1 MTIKGHHN
9 YLFHPKGVRGFS
21 LTEIMITSTIAACL
35 ITGVSL
41 IMNVIGS
48 NLENQNTIGTKV
60 NIGKIASKVYYDIN
74 SQSVVIHKVK

>member
-9 YLFHPKGVRGFS
+9 YLFHLKGERGFS
-21 LTEIMITSTIAACL
+21 LTEIMITATIAACL

-48 NLENQNTIGTKV
+48 NLENQNTIVTKV
-60 NIGKIASKVYYDIN
+60 NIGKN
-74 SQSVVIHKVK
+74 SV